1 MEFYW
6 NGEWRSMVS
15 RILDYHQDK
24 DLPVFVLV
32 SGVSG
37 LGKITFLRQVLSQFL
52 WDFERQDLLWIR
64 DCSLELDKNHV
75 LPIEMP
81 STQKTIALK
90 SGEVYENRGVR
101 EITTWLQQ
109 SSFWG
114 KKCLLIE
121 NIERM
126 SLGAMNAF
134 LKTCEEPLKNRFI
147 FATVSDESALLSTIY
162 SRAFLV
168 RFSALSD
175 QEMSGFLSQFSLDV
189 WLEKGLIWLC
199 EWRPWLAFDLIQKLE
214 QNLELKSFI
223 SSLISSVNG
232 DMSSYLKLEILRK
245 AQDFWL
251 LDQAINLMINEAF
264 RSGNV
269 ALAQSWIE
277 VKKMKNQNINE
288 ENLLRY
294 WLLS

>member
-6 NGEWRSMVS
+6 NAEWRSMIS

-24 DLPVFVLV
+24 DMPVFVLV

-147 FATVSDESALLSTIY
+147 FCDGLWWISTFVYDLFKSISCEIFSTFWSRDERFFESVFSWCLTWKGDHLIVWMKTVIGIWFDSKIRAEFRIKELYFFFGFVCEWRFLLLSEIGD
-162 SRAFLV
+162 F
-168 RFSALSD
+168 
-175 QEMSGFLSQFSLDV
+175 EEGSGFLT
-189 WLEKGLIWLC
+189 
-199 EWRPWLAFDLIQKLE
+199 
-214 QNLELKSFI
+214 
-223 SSLISSVNG
+223 
-232 DMSSYLKLEILRK
+232 
-245 AQDFWL
+245 
-251 LDQAINLMINEAF
+251 F
-264 RSGNV
+264 RSGD
-269 ALAQSWIE
+269 
-277 VKKMKNQNINE
+277 
-288 ENLLRY
+288 
-294 WLLS
+294 